1 MNNPESKKPANDATG
16 KKPEASVNE
25 TAKKDDELTEE
36 ALKRA
41 SGGVLK
47 PTAPLK

>member
-1 MNNPESKKPANDATG
+1 MNNPESKKPANEATG
-16 KKPEASVNE
+16 NKPSAPVNE
-25 TAKKDDELTEE
+25 TAKKNDELTDE

-47 PTAPLK
+47 PAPKAS